1 MSLLQANIV
10 GVVLAGGLGRRM
22 GAVEKPLVQLAGKT
36 LIQHVLDRATP
47 QCGHMVINA
56 NGDTGRFQAY
66 NLPVVADSVE
76 ENPGPLAGILAGL
89 DWAAL
94 HQPNATHVLSLP
106 GDAPFIPHDLAQR
119 LVQGLGKDSYLARA
133 HSFGRRHPVVG
144 LYN

>member
-1 MSLLQANIV
+1 M
-10 GVVLAGGLGRRM
+10 
-22 GAVEKPLVQLAGKT
+22 
-36 LIQHVLDRATP
+36 DRATP

-106 GDAPFIPHDLAQR
+106 GDAPFIPHDLANDWFKA
-119 LVQGLGKDSYLARA
+119 VGKDS
-133 HSFGRRHPVVG
+133 
-144 LYN
+144 